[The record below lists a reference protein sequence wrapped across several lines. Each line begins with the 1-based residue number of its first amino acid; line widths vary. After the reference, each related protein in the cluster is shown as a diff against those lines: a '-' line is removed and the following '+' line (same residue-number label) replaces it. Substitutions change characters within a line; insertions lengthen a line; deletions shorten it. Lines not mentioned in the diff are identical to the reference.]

1 LSAAAILA
9 RVPLFAGLSADD
21 LAGLATGLR
30 ARQYARGEVVFLA
43 GDPGSSLC
51 IVQSGRVRLGFSSP
65 DGRERSLALL
75 GPGDF
80 FGELAL
86 LDGRPRSADAVAAEP
101 SRLLLLPR
109 ESFLQSLR
117 SHPELAITLLGVLSE
132 RLRRDAQLLQDAAF
146 LDVPGRL
153 AGTLLRLAE
162 PAAEGGENAGVIP
175 GRLSVAELATL
186 VGATRESVSR
196 WLSAF
201 ERGGLIR
208 RQAGRI
214 ALLQPDELR
223 RRTT

>member
-1 LSAAAILA
+1 LSAAAVLG
-9 RVPLFAGLSADD
+9 RVPLFAGLSADE

-51 IVQSGRVRLGFSSP
+51 IVESGRVRLGFSSP

-86 LDGRPRSADAVAAEP
+86 LDGRPRSADAVATEP

-153 AGTLLRLAE
+153 AGTLFGRRARD
-162 PAAEGGENAGVIP
+162 P
-175 GRLSVAELATL
+175 GRRNPRERQPLADGVRAE
-186 VGATRESVSR
+186 RPDPPSSR
-196 WLSAF
+196 SDRAAP
-201 ERGGLIR
+201 
-208 RQAGRI
+208 AG
-214 ALLQPDELR
+214 
-223 RRTT
+223 